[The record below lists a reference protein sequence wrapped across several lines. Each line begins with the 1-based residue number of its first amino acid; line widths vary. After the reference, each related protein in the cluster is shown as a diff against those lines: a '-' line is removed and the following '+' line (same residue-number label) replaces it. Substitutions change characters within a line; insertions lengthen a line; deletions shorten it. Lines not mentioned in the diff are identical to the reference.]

1 MNFTDFKTRY
11 TAAINKLALSQNDK
25 YALLEILNYL
35 GDNSEARIIKQ
46 KEAPKAKSSS
56 TGEQSKSNSVIV
68 WDNNEKYDE
77 DVRVRTTALKADGN
91 VKVGDT
97 VIDNNKVKRRIVSL
111 ESNNK
116 VAVLTK
122 I

>member
-1 MNFTDFKTRY
+1 MNFTDFKTRF
-11 TAAINKLALSQNDK
+11 TAAINKLALPQNDK
-25 YALLEILNYL
+25 YALLEILKYL
-35 GDNSEARIIKQ
+35 NSKDESIDNKPSVTTRS
-46 KEAPKAKSSS
+46 KSPS

-111 ESNNK
+111 ESNDK